1 MNIKEMFNKLSD
13 NQKKVAIVVAIFLVL
28 LIIYRI
34 RRAYYRNLK
43 TSDTKEKQEPE
54 STYNPLTMRKGNDFC
69 IKMCGPNNKAC
80 MDECKT
86 KQGFYGCC

>member
-69 IKMCGPNNKAC
+69 IKMC
-80 MDECKT
+80 
-86 KQGFYGCC
+86 